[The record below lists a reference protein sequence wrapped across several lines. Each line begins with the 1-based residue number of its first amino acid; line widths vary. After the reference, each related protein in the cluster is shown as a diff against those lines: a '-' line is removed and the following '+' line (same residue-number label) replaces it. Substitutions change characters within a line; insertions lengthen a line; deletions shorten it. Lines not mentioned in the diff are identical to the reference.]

1 MTYKKDNC
9 TEFWPVDVFQFISDL
24 VKPFFLYKNKSNNN
38 NNNNNNNDSNN
49 NNNNNNNVAQICA
62 ATYSKQLGYPT
73 KLHIMR
79 KLH

>member
-24 VKPFFLYKNKSNNN
+24 VKPLFLHKNKSNNN
-38 NNNNNNNDSNN
+38 NNNNNS

-62 ATYSKQLGYPT
+62 ATCSKQLGYPT

-79 KLH
+79 KSH